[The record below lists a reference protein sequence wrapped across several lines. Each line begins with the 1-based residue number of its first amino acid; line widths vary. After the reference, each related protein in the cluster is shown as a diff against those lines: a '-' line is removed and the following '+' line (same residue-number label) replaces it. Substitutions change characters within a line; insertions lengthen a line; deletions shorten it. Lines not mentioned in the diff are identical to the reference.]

1 MSRLRVGSQTWT
13 QRETHTQGATM
24 ATVGSIHAVIA
35 NMGTMKKS
43 NICDQCV
50 DASHY
55 CHGCHLCVNVSRCVH
70 VCRLG
75 VDISHYSHDCRLC
88 VDISLCVH
96 VYHPCMDIS
105 NDSHYWHL
113 CYFWSHLGPS
123 WNPFGGL
130 PEQIINDLGS
140 HSEPSRATIL
150 CWKQFGATNRIHE
163 KALEGKWEDIRLGK
177 RCKGKT
183 R

>member
-1 MSRLRVGSQTWT
+1 MRGCFPLLPWLPSLCKCFSLCPCVPPRRGYFALSSRLPP
-13 QRETHTQGATM
+13 
-24 ATVGSIHAVIA
+24 
-35 NMGTMKKS
+35 
-43 NICDQCV
+43 
-50 DASHY
+50 
-55 CHGCHLCVNVSRCVH
+55 LCRYFS
-70 VCRLG
+70 
-75 VDISHYSHDCRLC
+75 
-88 VDISLCVH
+88 CVH
-96 VYHPCMDIS
+96 VYHSCMDIS

-113 CYFWSHLGPS
+113 CYFWSHIGPS

-150 CWKQFGATNRIHE
+150 CWKQFGATNIIHE